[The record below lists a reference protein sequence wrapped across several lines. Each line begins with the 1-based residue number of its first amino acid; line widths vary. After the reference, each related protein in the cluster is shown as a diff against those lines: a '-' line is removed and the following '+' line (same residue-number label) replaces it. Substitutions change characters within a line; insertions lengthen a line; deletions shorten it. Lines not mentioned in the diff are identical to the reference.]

1 MQNMAAEAGNLT
13 PNSTLSNSVQP
24 AEKIA
29 PPSPRLSSDKLRA
42 SDADMHTDTTLTERH
57 PSAPASQRHSQ
68 WPGARRSGGRAS
80 SNAARERSRVKTLRA
95 AFLKL
100 QRTLPAVPK
109 DTKLSKLDVLVL
121 ATTYIAHLTTT
132 LARSSGKEGSVFRV
146 LIQLI
151 DRFYN
156 YR

>member
-1 MQNMAAEAGNLT
+1 MQNMATEAGNLT

-29 PPSPRLSSDKLRA
+29 PPPPRLSGDELHA
-42 SDADMHTDTTLTERH
+42 SDTDMHTDTTTLTEPR
-57 PSAPASQRHSQ
+57 PSAPASQRHPQ
-68 WPGARRSGGRAS
+68 WPGAGRSGGRAS

-95 AFLKL
+95 AFLEL

-132 LARSSGKEGSVFRV
+132 LARSSGKEGSVLRV
-146 LIQLI
+146 LI
-151 DRFYN
+151 N
-156 YR
+156 

>member
-1 MQNMAAEAGNLT
+1 MT
-13 PNSTLSNSVQP
+13 PNPTLSNSVQP

-29 PPSPRLSSDKLRA
+29 PPPPRLSSDELRA
-42 SDADMHTDTTLTERH
+42 SDTDMHADHTLTEPH
-57 PSAPASQRHSQ
+57 PSAPASQRHPQ
-68 WPGARRSGGRAS
+68 WPGAGRQSGGHAS

-95 AFLKL
+95 AFLEL

-132 LARSSGKEGSVFRV
+132 LARSSGKEGSVPRV
-146 LIQLI
+146 LI
-151 DRFYN
+151 N
-156 YR
+156 